1 VGTTKIDGTTQPRVR
16 QRQRETDSLIKAKRN
31 EIEREGD
38 NEREKEET
46 IRMREKGRSTGERD
60 STCMRE
66 IESDRES
73 ERRNKER
80 KRRIDLRRSAPN
92 NDSRPRSV
100 AREPRSREHLSV
112 SLVLPREIPRL
123 LRFANR
129 VPELNWYAIHRKK
142 KKKVRVNRYDKKIQ
156 SIREGIFDDQ
166 GLSLEIKSH
175 EVEQEAEFTKSST
188 IPCEQE
194 SKKDGENSDDP

>member
-1 VGTTKIDGTTQPRVR
+1 
-16 QRQRETDSLIKAKRN
+16 
-31 EIEREGD
+31 
-38 NEREKEET
+38 
-46 IRMREKGRSTGERD
+46 
-60 STCMRE
+60 MRE

-112 SLVLPREIPRL
+112 SLVPPREIPRL

-129 VPELNWYAIHRKK
+129 VPELNWYAIYRKK
-142 KKKVRVNRYDKKIQ
+142 KKSEGKPVRQENSVDPRRISLMIKDSVRKSNRMKW
-156 SIREGIFDDQ
+156 
-166 GLSLEIKSH
+166 
-175 EVEQEAEFTKSST
+175 
-188 IPCEQE
+188 
-194 SKKDGENSDDP
+194 SKKRNSRNPPPSRINKSQGKTVKIAMIHEIWKNNSHAPKVSLYYSADS